1 MTKEKTTDFERVLKV
16 IENLTCVDHLIGC
29 ENYINLF
36 CKKHNDQ
43 DIKQFLLLLMFAKNK
58 SHL

>member
-16 IENLTCVDHLIGC
+16 IENLTCVDPLIGC

>member
-1 MTKEKTTDFERVLKV
+1 MIAGKTTDFERVLKV

-43 DIKQFLLLLMFAKNK
+43 DIKQFLLLLMFSKNRNI
-58 SHL
+58 L